1 MPGTPF
7 GWGQQAVR
15 KLKRAQILLV
25 LPAHVSDQDGA
36 LSPSTNALKP
46 RGPHMWC
53 NLLSITI
60 SLPAWRAYSSAL
72 PRALTRY
79 DRRVFRLEPDLTSR
93 RGRPARPR
101 RAGRRERFDYEPAPG
116 DDQSLRLPQCAP
128 LTAQGR
134 TGSVASRESLPC
146 ACASLWMWPTPR
158 LSSFR
163 LRAATSRS
171 LRRGA
176 VRGLSGPV
184 ARQMLRC
191 FAFHCGPKHA
201 SWINIVEIE
210 IGAVHSQCLD
220 RRVAERDRL
229 VSALAAW
236 ARQRH
241 VATPRGLGSRGGSRS
256 GKPTPKLDTPIP
268 LNARL
273 E

>member
-1 MPGTPF
+1 MYRADWSQAECLAPPLVGASKPF
-7 GWGQQAVR
+7 ASSSGP
-15 KLKRAQILLV
+15 KR
-25 LPAHVSDQDGA
+25 GA

-101 RAGRRERFDYEPAPG
+101 RAVQCERFDYELAPG

-158 LSSFR
+158 LSR
-163 LRAATSRS
+163 
-171 LRRGA
+171 
-176 VRGLSGPV
+176 
-184 ARQMLRC
+184 
-191 FAFHCGPKHA
+191 
-201 SWINIVEIE
+201 I
-210 IGAVHSQCLD
+210 
-220 RRVAERDRL
+220 
-229 VSALAAW
+229 
-236 ARQRH
+236 
-241 VATPRGLGSRGGSRS
+241 
-256 GKPTPKLDTPIP
+256 
-268 LNARL
+268 
-273 E
+273 